1 MNKSTELRCLIDH
14 YASDI
19 FSGYASLIQDDKRRY
34 ALQVIESADRI
45 KELAQEYYTLAV
57 KAAEQGKPG

>member
-1 MNKSTELRCLIDH
+1 MNKTTELRCLINH

-19 FSGYASLIQDDKRRY
+19 FTGYANLIQEDKRRY
-34 ALQVIESADRI
+34 ALQVIENADRI

-57 KAAEQGKPG
+57 KAEQGKPG